1 MLVLNL
7 GVRERIDFLAFAPDG
22 RALAAAGPFGVRF
35 WREISDGALAQ
46 AVSEDPLL
54 LRLCFARDGQ
64 SLFFCSSNVWRAD
77 ISTGVVVPLEKE
89 DRYPLFDV
97 SPDGRFILIA
107 NDVPTTTTT
116 NVLTCQRVDDLTPS
130 GIVWKRKTP
139 GASSYPPH
147 YLADGTRFV
156 RLEGGWSV
164 ESGRTE
170 LHAITYDAATGKPVA
185 ESPTITAPILRTA
198 VAPDGR
204 WLVGRREAW
213 LYYRPIAT
221 EVGPAGDIKND
232 SKKHFTDAAFHPSGK
247 YLAVTSN
254 DTTVKLFDTTTWGVA
269 RTFSWKIKKL
279 CSVAFSSDGTLAAA
293 GNDQGKVIVWDVDL

>member
-7 GVRERIDFLAFAPDG
+7 GIGKRIDFLAFAPDG
-22 RALAAAGPFGVRF
+22 RTLAAAGPFGVRL
-35 WREISDGALAQ
+35 WREISDGARAQ
-46 AVSEDPLL
+46 AVSEDPWLR
-54 LRLCFARDGQ
+54 RLCFAGDGL
-64 SLFFCSSNVWRAD
+64 SLFFCSSTVWRVD
-77 ISTGVVVPLEKE
+77 VPTGVVAPLEKE

-107 NDVPTTTTT
+107 YDVSVATGT

-130 GIVWKRKTP
+130 GIVWTRMAP
-139 GASSYPPH
+139 GASAYPPH
-147 YLADGTRFV
+147 YLADGTRLV
-156 RLEGGWSV
+156 RLEGNWSV
-164 ESGRTE
+164 KHGRFE
-170 LHAITYDAATGKPVA
+170 LHAITYDAATGEPVA
-185 ESPTITAPILRTA
+185 ESPMITKPINRTT

-213 LYYRPIAT
+213 LYYCPIT
-221 EVGPAGDIKND
+221 VEVGPAGDIKND
-232 SKKHFTDAAFHPSGK
+232 SRKHFTDAAFHPSGK

-254 DTTVKLFDTTTWGVA
+254 DTTVKLYDTTTWGVA
-269 RTFSWKIKKL
+269 RTFLWKIKKL